1 MADSTD
7 TTTVNASGETKTSGR
22 WFVLLMLI
30 IVYTLNFLDRS
41 ILSILKEPIAAELGL
56 SDGQLGLMGGLA
68 FALLYTTLAVPAAW
82 MADRMSRVWIIT
94 GALAIW
100 SGFTAF
106 CGMTTN
112 FTQIFVARMGVGVGE
127 AGGVAPAY
135 SLIAGYFPPKS
146 RAMALAIYSFGI
158 PVGSAAGV
166 LFGGLM
172 AAHVNW
178 RWAFLAIG
186 GAGVL
191 LAPLFRLLVKDPV
204 RGQNEV
210 KPAAASKAMGL
221 VSVMK
226 LAASKPS
233 FWLLSLGSAC
243 SSMVGYGVMYWM
255 PTFLARSL
263 NMDLVSR
270 SQLFA
275 TVLLVGG
282 VIGMALGGF
291 LADRLGQKWKGFYA
305 LIPAIAFLISAPLYI
320 LGVMAKT
327 PHEAFL
333 LFLIPQ
339 ALGLVWLGPVLT
351 AVQHL
356 APAASRTLMSSLFLL
371 INNLIGIALGTY
383 AFGKL
388 SDLLKPHYGV
398 DSIKYAFIYGLGFY
412 VVAAVLLIFAS
423 ARLKKDWVA

>member
-1 MADSTD
+1 MAEELNEQATGQAKPA
-7 TTTVNASGETKTSGR
+7 NAAVR
-22 WFVLLMLI
+22 NFVLFLLI
-30 IVYTLNFLDRS
+30 LVYTLNFLDRQV
-41 ILSILKEPIAAELGL
+41 LSILKDSIKLDLHLTDA
-56 SDGQLGLMGGLA
+56 QLGWMGGA
-68 FALLYTTLAVPAAW
+68 PFALFYCLFGVPAAW
-82 MADRMSRVWIIT
+82 LADRTSRVWIMT
-94 GALAIW
+94 AALTLW

-106 CGMTTN
+106 CGLATN
-112 FTQIFVARMGVGVGE
+112 LTQLSIARMGVGVGE

-135 SLIAGYFPPKS
+135 SLISDYFPAKS
-146 RAMALAIYSFGI
+146 RARALAIFSLGI
-158 PVGSAAGV
+158 PLGSAAGV

-178 RWAFLAIG
+178 RYAFLVIG
-186 GAGVL
+186 GVGVV
-191 LAPLFRLLVKDPV
+191 LAPIFRLLVKDPP

-210 KPAAASKAMGL
+210 KPAGPVQGGVKVRL
-221 VSVMK
+221 PI
-226 LAASKPS
+226 SKPS
-233 FWLLSLGSAC
+233 FWFLSLGSAC

-291 LADRLGQKWKGFYA
+291 LADRFGQKWKPAYA
-305 LIPAIAFLISAPLYI
+305 LIPAIAFLISAPLYV

-333 LFLIPQ
+333 LFLVPQ

-356 APAASRTLMSSLFLL
+356 GPASSRSLTSSLFLL

-388 SDLLKPHYGV
+388 SDLLKPQYGI
-398 DSIKYAFIYGLGFY
+398 DSIKYAFLYGLSFY
-412 VVAAVLLIFAS
+412 VMAAVLLICAS
-423 ARLKKDWVA
+423 FTLKKDWVE